1 MQSFWINYLWK
12 TLFLFLSTDNSGSC
26 LLSEPAE
33 FFFFHHSAA
42 VLQTPA
48 DWDGENDANATSK
61 GPRGD
66 WRQRPCGILCVCCH
80 HNVVVCCKMGE
91 SLTAAWSR
99 AHENMLRRGG
109 WEEEVKKFSVHGN
122 IQYVCE
128 ASWTHLEGYFP
139 TAEEWGLFVCCA
151 VLRFCSHPPHP
162 QFGFFH
168 SFSFYFFFFSWDFLI
183 FSSTMRIFVFSLR
196 KKSRRRLLLQNKT
209 FGFIFGAGKPI
220 PQTFAPD
227 AGKACGLWMNPLPSK
242 IRILCWLNR
251 RIIKSIKPKRNWNAL
266 EKMPRK
272 DLSGR

>member
-99 AHENMLRRGG
+99 AHENTLRRGG

-151 VLRFCSHPPHP
+151 VLRFCSHPPP
-162 QFGFFH
+162 PPNLGSFILSH
-168 SFSFYFFFFSWDFLI
+168 STFFFSRGI
-183 FSSTMRIFVFSLR
+183 FSFSLQQWEFLSFLWG
-196 KKSRRRLLLQNKT
+196 KKVVVVFFCKTKLLVSSLVPANPFPKHLPPTLGKLVVFGWTHYRLRSEFSVDWT
-209 FGFIFGAGKPI
+209 DG
-220 PQTFAPD
+220 
-227 AGKACGLWMNPLPSK
+227 S
-242 IRILCWLNR
+242 
-251 RIIKSIKPKRNWNAL
+251 
-266 EKMPRK
+266 
-272 DLSGR
+272 